1 MNQRSGQSLSH
12 FNTRRS
18 AFSTE
23 IANCANLHQYIPL
36 VLVWSQFYLPQP
48 RRDRWHCLH
57 RLGVR
62 ALWLISP
69 NNCFWATWERSGVVS
84 QHLWYPFTAQFIIS
98 YVTPEMHFYIWM
110 MWLLLQVLYQVIGI
124 QGWIGIEEESS
135 CLKDIKIE
143 VYVESCW
150 RERLNSILY
159 LLNV

>member
-1 MNQRSGQSLSH
+1 
-12 FNTRRS
+12 
-18 AFSTE
+18 
-23 IANCANLHQYIPL
+23 
-36 VLVWSQFYLPQP
+36 
-48 RRDRWHCLH
+48 
-57 RLGVR
+57 
-62 ALWLISP
+62 
-69 NNCFWATWERSGVVS
+69 
-84 QHLWYPFTAQFIIS
+84 
-98 YVTPEMHFYIWM
+98 MHFYIWM